1 MLSLGLEG
9 EDRYTGQTLLGRSS
23 RRTPLDCCPEE
34 GASWLPSDK
43 GTPPQVTASESAE
56 GLVGGGGCW
65 EGSLGYTQFSGVEE
79 EAIFKLY

>member
-9 EDRYTGQTLLGRSS
+9 EDRYTGQTLLGRSP

-43 GTPPQVTASESAE
+43 GTPPP
-56 GLVGGGGCW
+56 GDCL
-65 EGSLGYTQFSGVEE
+65 
-79 EAIFKLY
+79 